1 MNQGLIQYFKEKF
14 GRGYSIYDD
23 SIKLRNDDL
32 FFIARDNK
40 RKYLIIISRINKY
53 DDIDLLKFENIKSG
67 NESYNVYFAH
77 LSFNNLNI
85 LNKIFTYLKPTICNA
100 RSSFGTGDRLGIVTP
115 AHVMSLKNKK
125 VFPVLAQQS
134 VRELNKTGRTWSD
147 VLNDVCWG
155 IFETDYNKPFGADAD
170 HIKRIEDLEVGIKA
184 DYSMLTLDPSDYVR
198 KEITEK
204 NKEEIEQVF
213 EKYNSISNLE
223 QFYIGKKYRFG
234 DYTYEFNIDFLKE
247 LVFKYMNAI
256 SFIKDCFDL
265 LKEKKKNGFDLEVSM
280 DEISEPVSP
289 LAHLFIVEELI
300 KNGVD
305 FKNLA
310 LRFIG
315 KWEKAIDYIGD
326 KDSFKEELKIH
337 YEIVKNFKFYKLS
350 LHSGSDKFSA
360 YPAFSEVTEGNF
372 HVKTA
377 GVSWLEALRVIAKEE
392 PSFFREL
399 FIFSLKNYEIEKA
412 SYEVSAQLRNMPDIS
427 KMEDTYLPELLNRPD
442 IRQVLHINYGII
454 LSSKNFDNS
463 YLFKDR
469 LYDILFQNEDEHY
482 NFVSGQINKH
492 LELLKIN

>member
-1 MNQGLIQYFKEKF
+1 MNQGLIQSFKEKF
-14 GRGYSIYDD
+14 GREYFIYDN
-23 SIKLRNDDL
+23 SIKFRNDDL
-32 FFIARDNK
+32 FFIVRDNK
-40 RKYLIIISRINKY
+40 RKYLIIISKVNKY
-53 DDIDLLKFENIKSG
+53 NDVDLLKSENIKSG
-67 NESYNVYFAH
+67 DESYNIYFAH

-85 LNKIFTYLKPTICNA
+85 LNKIFTYLNPTICNA

-115 AHVMSLKNKK
+115 AHVMSVRNKK

-134 VRELNKTGRTWSD
+134 VRELSKTGRTWQD
-147 VLNDVCWG
+147 VLNDACWG
-155 IFETDYNKPFGADAD
+155 IFETGYDKPFGADAD
-170 HIKRIEDLEVGIKA
+170 HIKRIEDLEIGIKA
-184 DYSMLTLDPSDYVR
+184 GFSMLTLDPSDYVR

-213 EKYNSISNLE
+213 KKYKNISGLE
-223 QFYIGKKYRFG
+223 QYYIGKKYKFG
-234 DYTYEFNIDFLKE
+234 DYTYEFSIDFLKE
-247 LVFKYMNAI
+247 LVFKYMDSI
-256 SFIKDCFDL
+256 LFIKDCFDL
-265 LKEKKKNGFDLEVSM
+265 LKEKKKDGFDLEVSM
-280 DEISEPVSP
+280 DEITESVSP

-300 KNGVD
+300 KNGVN

-326 KDSFKEELKIH
+326 KDSFKKELKVH

-350 LHSGSDKFSA
+350 LHSGSDKFSV

-372 HVKTA
+372 HIKTA
-377 GVSWLEALRVIAKEE
+377 GVSWLEALRVIAKVE

-399 FIFSLKNYEIEKA
+399 FIFSLKNYEVERA
-412 SYEVSAQLRNMPDIS
+412 SYEVSAELSNMPDIS
-427 KMEDTYLPELLNRPD
+427 KMDDAYLPELLNVPD

-454 LSSKNFDNS
+454 LSSKNSDNS

-469 LYDILFQNEDEHY
+469 LYNILFSDEDEHY
-482 NFVSGQINKH
+482 NSVSGQINKH